1 MKGKIFPLNV
11 DDRVGVNSGGRNM
24 DNGGR
29 GLKERGSYEDNSK
42 ERVTVELAMHLLKP
56 EEGKEVA

>member
-11 DDRVGVNSGGRNM
+11 DDQVGVNSGGRNM

>member
-1 MKGKIFPLNV
+1 
-11 DDRVGVNSGGRNM
+11 M